1 MFAAFITFLVEAIA
15 ALAGPAGISATV
27 ATAIA
32 YTVAYGTIIG
42 ASMAVSKLL
51 APKMPSMGDMA
62 NRGTMTRNAVS
73 ARQIIYGQAK
83 VSGTVVFLATSG
95 TKNEYLHV
103 VVALAGHEVQE
114 IGDVYF
120 NEDLVLS
127 GSGDGFATGK
137 YAASGSY
144 TGSLIHKHLG
154 TTTQT
159 VDTTLQTDFP
169 VDWDSNHRLRGIA
182 YIYCKLTFSNEIFVG
197 GIPNISCVVKG
208 KKVYDPDSET
218 TAYSANPAL
227 CLRDYLTDADLGMGM
242 DASEIDDDSVIAAA
256 AVCVDQVQVK
266 PVSPV
271 AYENR
276 YECNGQAV
284 TSSTPDSIIGQILS
298 AMGGTIAYSG
308 GQVVVYAA
316 AYRSPTVTL
325 DESQMAGGFTVS
337 TRTSA
342 RDRVNAVKGTYV
354 SADNQ
359 WAAADFPQITSATY
373 LAADDGI
380 YHWRDVILP
389 FTTSSSAAQR
399 IAVINLR
406 QAREEIIFTARWN
419 LTAMQLRAGDTV
431 SITNANLGWSSKVFE
446 VIAWSLAN
454 QGTPP
459 TPVIEMQ
466 LRETASSI
474 YSWTVTDEIAVE
486 DAPNTTLPSP
496 FSITAPS
503 NLTLT
508 ADGTTQ
514 FIQADGSVMPRIKVA
529 WSAPNDQFVQS
540 GGKTVIEYKEGA
552 ATTYLTWSTVDGDQT
567 LDYISSDVRI
577 GTSYNVRLYA
587 QSFFNTSSTYTAV
600 ASITPAK
607 DTTAPATPTGLTA
620 SVGTGRA
627 VSLDWNDN
635 TEADFSEYG
644 IYRNTAAV
652 TPANANTNKI
662 AEVRAS
668 RFVDTEVTI
677 GTTYFYWVNA
687 YDNVENVSGF
697 TNYVQATPSVI
708 TAGPIDPTAPST
720 PAAPTLIS
728 TTVYLST
735 DGGSFARVSLTA
747 PPLPAGAVALDVLY
761 RRTGASD
768 YIIGNQIASSVSY
781 AVSIDDLSVGVAYE
795 FAARGISFSGAI
807 SAVSSVL
814 SQSAPSNTTLPS
826 APTAL
831 TYISGSD
838 AEFKRS
844 PETISAELAYSV
856 RVNWTPPSDKSVLSY
871 ESVGTNTDTDAAA
884 NTEYAAGSF
893 FRESTPESIFS
904 SLGIFTLF
912 VRVRSVDRTGQ
923 KSAWAGGGTNL
934 NNYWGK
940 PAGTMMN
947 QNANTVAIIGGSIT
961 GITDI
966 AVADG
971 GTGAST
977 TADALEN
984 LLPSYTT
991 NGTKFLALNIGATD
1005 VEWTTGGGGS
1015 GTVISVAATGTVNG
1029 ITLTGTVTTAG
1040 FLTLGGTLTDV
1051 SLSTAV
1057 TGTLAIN
1064 RGGTGADTAA
1074 NARQQLELG
1083 PANLV
1088 QFGNIKSGSSQF
1100 GGTVSVTGNITATGD
1115 VSVTGN
1121 VSAVGSMSMGSGFSC
1136 VGSGVIASGGLSVD
1150 NGITTTVVTATTRFH
1165 SPAAAVDV
1173 VTATTRFYS
1182 PAASLDVVTAAT
1194 RIYSPAANL
1203 GVVTVDRVNFVGGDP
1218 VTKIDED
1225 WGITLN
1231 GDATHPVRVIG
1242 AALAMGSFDQNVAM
1256 TAGRIY
1262 LADDRSLYTSGTD
1275 LLFNNGSVTISIT
1288 AAPVVPVVTTV
1299 ILGYPMCSAYGGSDG
1314 DYLRQ
1319 IVYNSVTYLCFG
1331 P

>member
-15 ALAGPAGISATV
+15 TLAGPAGISATA

-32 YTVAYGTIIG
+32 YTIAYTAIIG

-51 APKMPSMGDMA
+51 APKMPSMGDLN
-62 NRGTMTRNAVS
+62 NRGIMTRS
-73 ARQIIYGQAK
+73 PTSPRQIIYGQAK
-83 VSGTVVFLATSG
+83 VSGTIVFLATSG
-95 TKNEYLHV
+95 TKNEYLHI

-114 IGDVYF
+114 IGSVYF
-120 NEDLVLS
+120 NEDEVLT
-127 GSGDGFATGK
+127 GSGDGYATGK

-154 TTTQT
+154 STTQT

-169 VDWDSNHRLRGIA
+169 TDWDSNHRLRGIA
-182 YIYCKLTFSNEIFVG
+182 YVYCKLTFSNEIFVG

-208 KKVYDPDSET
+208 RKVYDPDSET

-227 CLRDYLTDADLGMGM
+227 CLRDYLTDTDLGMGM
-242 DASEIDDDSVIAAA
+242 DASEIDDTSVIAAA
-256 AVCVDQVQVK
+256 AVCVEQVEVK
-266 PVSPV
+266 PVTSP
-271 AYENR
+271 ATYENR

-298 AMGGTIAYSG
+298 SMAGTIAYSG
-308 GQVVVYAA
+308 GQVVVYAG

-359 WAAADFPQITSATY
+359 WSAADFPQITSATY
-373 LAADDGI
+373 LSADDGI
-380 YHWRDVILP
+380 YHWRDVVLP

-446 VIAWSLAN
+446 VVAWSLAN

-466 LRETASSI
+466 LRETASSV

-496 FSITAPS
+496 FSITAPR
-503 NLTLT
+503 NLALT

-514 FIQADGSVMPRIKVA
+514 FIQADGTVIPRIKVA

-540 GGKTVIEYKEGA
+540 GGKTIIEYKEGT

-620 SVGTGRA
+620 AVGTGRA

-635 TEADFSEYG
+635 TEPDFSEYG
-644 IYRNTAAV
+644 IYRKTTAV
-652 TPANANTNKI
+652 TPADANTSKI

-677 GTTYFYWVNA
+677 GTTYYYWLNA
-687 YDNVENVSGF
+687 YDTVENVSGF
-697 TNYVQATPSVI
+697 TNYVSATPVVI

-720 PAAPTLIS
+720 PNAPTLIS

-747 PPLPAGAVALDVLY
+747 PPLPSGAVALDVLY

-768 YIIGNQIASSVSY
+768 YIIGNQIASAVSY

-807 SAVSSVL
+807 SEVSTVL
-814 SQSAPSNTTLPS
+814 SQTAPSNTTLPS
-826 APTAL
+826 APTAV
-831 TYISGSD
+831 TYVSGSS
-838 AEFKRS
+838 AAFTRS
-844 PETISAELAYSV
+844 PETIGGVLAYSF

-871 ESVGTNTDTDAAA
+871 ETVKTVDDSDAAA
-884 NTEYAAGSF
+884 DDEYALGYF
-893 FRESTPESIFS
+893 FRESIAEEVFS
-904 SLGIFTLF
+904 SLAIAIGYI
-912 VRVRSVDRTGQ
+912 RVRSVDRTGQ
-923 KSAWAGGGTNL
+923 KSAWAGGGVNV
-934 NNYWGK
+934 NAYWGL
-940 PAGTMMN
+940 PAGSMMN
-947 QNANTVAIIGGSIT
+947 QSAISVNISGGLIT

-966 AVADG
+966 AIADG

-977 TADALEN
+977 TSDAIEN
-984 LLPSYTT
+984 LLPVYTL
-991 NGTKFLALNIGATD
+991 NGTKFLALNVGATD
-1005 VEWTTGGGGS
+1005 IEWVTGGGGS
-1015 GTVISVAATGTVNG
+1015 GTVTSVALSGGTTGLTVSG
-1029 ITLTGTVTTAG
+1029 SPITTSGTITI
-1040 FLTLGGTLTDV
+1040 GGTL
-1051 SLSTAV
+1051 A
-1057 TGTLAIN
+1057 LAS
-1064 RGGTGADTAA
+1064 GGTGASTTAG
-1074 NARQQLELG
+1074 ARTALG
-1083 PANLV
+1083 L
-1088 QFGNIKSGSSQF
+1088 G
-1100 GGTVSVTGNITATGD
+1100 
-1115 VSVTGN
+1115 
-1121 VSAVGSMSMGSGFSC
+1121 
-1136 VGSGVIASGGLSVD
+1136 
-1150 NGITTTVVTATTRFH
+1150 
-1165 SPAAAVDV
+1165 
-1173 VTATTRFYS
+1173 
-1182 PAASLDVVTAAT
+1182 TAAT
-1194 RIYSPAANL
+1194 ANL
-1203 GVVTVDRVNFVGGDP
+1203 NALGAITVDKVNFTGGDP
-1218 VTKIDED
+1218 VTNIDEY

-1231 GDATHPVRVIG
+1231 GDATHPVRVIS
-1242 AALAMGSFDQNVAM
+1242 AALAMGSFDQGGVL

-1262 LADDRSLYTSGTD
+1262 LAEDRSLYTSGTD
-1275 LLFNNGSVTISIT
+1275 LLYNNGSVTISIT
-1288 AAPVVPVVTTV
+1288 AAPVVPVVPVVTTV
-1299 ILGYPMCSAYGGSDG
+1299 ILSYPFCSVYGGADG

-1319 IVYNSVTYLCFG
+1319 ISYNSVTYLCFG
-1331 P
+1331 A